1 MGLSSSRRS
10 LTPWQAARFLGLFT
24 MPTARLPWADRRAC
38 EPFGVPARRCTHPAI
53 HLRWLAYRL
62 VAPLAIDGQ
71 GNLYGTTWLLRK
83 KEVAAAV
90 GTNGDEDPERVLR
103 SARFWS
109 NLSTPIGIKCFRRH
123 TRVQTYPVSIYLRA
137 LVPGP
142 PSAKSSEHRG
152 TPAASP

>member
-24 MPTARLPWADRRAC
+24 TARLPWADRRAC

-71 GNLYGTTWLLRK
+71 GNLYSTTWLLRK
-83 KEVAAAV
+83 KEVA
-90 GTNGDEDPERVLR
+90 GRWGQMETKIQSE
-103 SARFWS
+103 S
-109 NLSTPIGIKCFRRH
+109 C
-123 TRVQTYPVSIYLRA
+123 
-137 LVPGP
+137 VP
-142 PSAKSSEHRG
+142 RG
-152 TPAASP
+152 SGRI